1 MTAYP
6 RDMADPPLPPKGGGH
21 DGIPQVAWSDA
32 PLSLEGGVLRQSLQS
47 NPRDPPNIQDAR
59 KGFPQ
64 REYGL
69 GRKLGMGQP
78 LGGRDPQGRTKAP
91 REV

>member
-6 RDMADPPLPPKGGGH
+6 RDMADPPLSPKGGGH
-21 DGIPQVAWSDA
+21 NRIPQAAWSNT
-32 PLSLEGGVLRQSLQS
+32 PLSLGGGVAAIPVVQPKGSL
-47 NPRDPPNIQDAR
+47 NIQDAR
-59 KGFPQ
+59 KGLPQ
-64 REYGL
+64 QEYGL